1 MDPTVTATKADL
13 DAVRARRVQ
22 LRQALAELEEDLAAP
37 ASGRPDQWGQRVHA
51 GFVRVADEFSGH
63 IAVTEGPGGLH
74 QTVLA
79 AAVRLA
85 NAVTGLVAEHD
96 RIAADIAGLV
106 ADTSEP
112 LRAEQIDGIRE
123 RATALLAALA
133 RHRQRGADLIYEAYQ
148 TDIGGGD

>member
-1 MDPTVTATKADL
+1 MDPTLIATEADL
-13 DAVRARRVQ
+13 DAVRTRRVQ
-22 LRQALAELEEDLAAP
+22 LRQALRELEEALAAP
-37 ASGRPDQWGQRVHA
+37 ASGRAEQWGQRVHA
-51 GFVRVADEFSGH
+51 AFVRVADEFSGH

-85 NAVTGLVAEHD
+85 NAVAGLAADHD
-96 RIAADIAGLV
+96 RIAAEIAGLV
-106 ADTSEP
+106 ADTSVP
-112 LRAEQIDGIRE
+112 LAGEQIDGIRE

-148 TDIGGGD
+148 TDIGGCD